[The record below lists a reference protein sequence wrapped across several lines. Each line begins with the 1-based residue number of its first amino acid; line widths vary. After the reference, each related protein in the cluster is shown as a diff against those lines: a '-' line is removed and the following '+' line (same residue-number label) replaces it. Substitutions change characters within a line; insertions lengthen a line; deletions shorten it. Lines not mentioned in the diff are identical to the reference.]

1 MSANPS
7 GSIASNGATLAGA
20 SFPVAAGI
28 GLGASLLGGK
38 NGKRGPIPGYSNGQ
52 YTLTGKPY
60 EKANTQYQ
68 IAGDKGAY
76 DLVPTIP
83 VKTGNPSIMGHD
95 QGFGNTAENIYK
107 SMRGGLGDDAS
118 ALAQFDARFP
128 LKQQPPARVG
138 SEIPKFAL
146 GPDGMFMGH
155 GPANNYSTA
164 FGMSPQTYKAIQGLA
179 GKVTV
184 NDVVGRPM
192 GLLGGYAKNIKNP
205 VFTPNKLANALTNT
219 SSPTYQKAPIAYVA
233 PQAALNA
240 GKR

>member
-38 NGKRGPIPGYSNGQ
+38 SGKRGPIPGYSNGQ

-68 IAGDKGAY
+68 IAGANGKY
-76 DLVPTIP
+76 DLVPAIP
-83 VKTGNPSIMGHD
+83 VKTGTPRIMGHD
-95 QGFGNTAENIYK
+95 QGFGNTAENIYN
-107 SMRGGLGDDAS
+107 SMRGILGDDQT
-118 ALAQFDARFP
+118 ALSQFDSRFP
-128 LKQQPPARVG
+128 VKQQPPARVG
-138 SEIPKFAL
+138 SEIPKNLL
-146 GPDGMFMGH
+146 GPDGSFMGH
-155 GPANNYSTA
+155 SPANNYSTA
-164 FGMSPQTYKAIQGLA
+164 FGMSPQTYKAIEGLA

-205 VFTPNKLANALTNT
+205 TFTPNKLANALSNT
-219 SSPTYQKAPIAYVA
+219 APTYQKSPIAYVS